1 MNEIT
6 AIKEG
11 IDAAFVKVYEDF
23 HVKTFRFFL
32 KRTRVHET
40 ARELTQQTFIKLW
53 RSRHTL
59 SEAFSLDTQIFTIA
73 GTILIDHLRKEATQ
87 KKLFTILREGGS
99 SEKGT
104 GMAFPA
110 SAFETSDY
118 LSAVVERLPPVRKKV
133 ILLKTA
139 HGFTNKEI
147 ARELSISV
155 KTVESHVTKA
165 LRQIRSFGTLLLLLL
180 TLLLAG

>member
-6 AIKEG
+6 AIREG
-11 IDAAFVKVYEDF
+11 IEAAFVKVYEDF

-32 KRTRVHET
+32 KRVRVHET

-53 RSRHTL
+53 RFRHTL
-59 SEAFSLDTQIFTIA
+59 SDAFSLDTQIFTIA

-87 KKLFTILREGGS
+87 KKLFAVLREDDHAG
-99 SEKGT
+99 KT
-104 GMAFPA
+104 MMTAFPA
-110 SAFETSDY
+110 NAFETSDY

-155 KTVESHVTKA
+155 KTVESHVSKA
-165 LRQIRSFGTLLLLLL
+165 LRQIRSFGALLLLLL
-180 TLLLAG
+180 SLLLAG